1 MKKLIIQSFSFISIS
16 AALALSIIAI
26 YASGFALIDPKF
38 HRALCCALA
47 LITIV
52 LLPYRKIENSIKFL
66 ISKITLDF
74 LIIVFGILTVL
85 KFYDVQYILENELY
99 DVTYFDGLYSIVG
112 LGIFIEVCRRSWG
125 YALFFVG
132 IFAVVY
138 LYFGSHFP
146 SFLQHSGFNER
157 LIGENLWYNM
167 NKGVF
172 GTITNIAVNTVFIF
186 ILFGVLLE
194 GTGAGHTLLK
204 FAFIL
209 TRRTRG
215 GPAQA
220 AILAS
225 SMFGTMS
232 GSVVANIVGTGT
244 FTIPMIKK
252 RGFTP
257 TFAGGIEATASSG
270 GQIMPPIMGAA
281 ALVMADL
288 TGINY
293 LSIAL
298 AALIPALLYYFS
310 LFSSVTM
317 EARKQNIE
325 IKELDID
332 SRITVRDWINSILFI
347 VPIFLVIFSLLFG
360 SSTSRA
366 GFYAVIS
373 ILVLSFINPEIRKNP
388 VKLLYSVIKGGTQGA
403 KLLIAIVVISML
415 VGAIDSTGIGIKL
428 ASFMNEL
435 RGDSLFLSLT
445 LAMIGAL
452 VLGMG
457 MPTLPAYLIIIVVMG
472 PALQNLGVS
481 VLIAHLF
488 VFYYGVASS
497 LTPPVALAA
506 YAAAPI
512 AGSNPII
519 TSLMAFRLGIAKFII
534 PFAFAYYP
542 CLLIIEDFSWLE
554 FISIVPRL
562 LISIWFINSAL
573 AKFDFTK
580 LSWIEVILRLSV
592 GFGILFMDVR
602 IQIICIILGSVLL
615 VWDFLR
621 HKRSIYWRRNGTDS

>member
-38 HRALCCALA
+38 HRAFCCALA

-132 IFAVVY
+132 VFAVIY

-373 ILVLSFINPEIRKNP
+373 ILILSFINPEIRKNP
-388 VKLLYSVIKGGTQGA
+388 VKLLNSVIKGGTQGA

-542 CLLIIEDFSWLE
+542 CLLIIENFSWLE

-621 HKRSIYWRRNGTDS
+621 HKRSI

>member
-1 MKKLIIQSFSFISIS
+1 MKKLIIQSFSYISILS
-16 AALALSIIAI
+16 ALALSIIAI

-66 ISKITLDF
+66 ISRITLDF

-132 IFAVVY
+132 VFAVIY

-332 SRITVRDWINSILFI
+332 SRITVRDWINSILFV

-388 VKLLYSVIKGGTQGA
+388 VKLLNSVIKGGTQGA

-542 CLLIIEDFSWLE
+542 CLLIIENFSWLE

-602 IQIICIILGSVLL
+602 IQIICLILGSVLL
-615 VWDFLR
+615 AWDFLR
-621 HKRSIYWRRNGTDS
+621 HKRGI

>member
-66 ISKITLDF
+66 ISRITLDF

-132 IFAVVY
+132 VFAVIY

-332 SRITVRDWINSILFI
+332 SRITIRDWVNSILFV

-388 VKLLYSVIKGGTQGA
+388 VKLLNSVIKGGTQGA

-542 CLLIIEDFSWLE
+542 CLLIIENFSWLE

-602 IQIICIILGSVLL
+602 IQIICLILGSVLL

-621 HKRSIYWRRNGTDS
+621 HKRSI

>member
-66 ISKITLDF
+66 ISRITLDF

-132 IFAVVY
+132 VFAVIY

-332 SRITVRDWINSILFI
+332 SRITIRDWVNSILFV

-388 VKLLYSVIKGGTQGA
+388 VKLLNSVIKGGTQGA

-602 IQIICIILGSVLL
+602 IQIICLILGSVLL

-621 HKRSIYWRRNGTDS
+621 HKRSI

>member
-1 MKKLIIQSFSFISIS
+1 MKKLIIQSFSYISILS
-16 AALALSIIAI
+16 ALALSIIAI

-66 ISKITLDF
+66 ISRITLDF

-132 IFAVVY
+132 VFAVIY

-332 SRITVRDWINSILFI
+332 SRITVRDWINSILFV

-388 VKLLYSVIKGGTQGA
+388 VKLLNSVIKGGTQGA

-554 FISIVPRL
+554 FFSIVPRL

-580 LSWIEVILRLSV
+580 LSWTEVILRLSV

-602 IQIICIILGSVLL
+602 IQIICLILGSVLL

-621 HKRSIYWRRNGTDS
+621 HKRSI

>member
-1 MKKLIIQSFSFISIS
+1 MKKLIIQSFSYISILS
-16 AALALSIIAI
+16 ALALSIIAI

-52 LLPYRKIENSIKFL
+52 LLPYRKIEHSIKFL
-66 ISKITLDF
+66 ISRITLDF

-132 IFAVVY
+132 VFAVIY

-332 SRITVRDWINSILFI
+332 SRITVRDSINSILFV

-388 VKLLYSVIKGGTQGA
+388 VKLLNSVIKGGTQGA

-542 CLLIIEDFSWLE
+542 CLLIIENFSWLE
-554 FISIVPRL
+554 FFSIVPRL

-580 LSWIEVILRLSV
+580 LSWTEVILRLSV

-602 IQIICIILGSVLL
+602 IQIICLILGSVLL

-621 HKRSIYWRRNGTDS
+621 HKRGI

>member
-1 MKKLIIQSFSFISIS
+1 MKKLIIQSFSYISILS
-16 AALALSIIAI
+16 ALALSIIAI

-52 LLPYRKIENSIKFL
+52 LLPYRKIEYSIKFL
-66 ISKITLDF
+66 ISRITLDF

-132 IFAVVY
+132 VFAVIY

-332 SRITVRDWINSILFI
+332 SRITVRDWINSILFV

-388 VKLLYSVIKGGTQGA
+388 VKLLNSVIKGGTQGA

-580 LSWIEVILRLSV
+580 LSWAEVILRLSV

-602 IQIICIILGSVLL
+602 IQIICLILGSVLL

-621 HKRSIYWRRNGTDS
+621 HKRSI

>member
-52 LLPYRKIENSIKFL
+52 LLPYRKIEHSIKFL
-66 ISKITLDF
+66 ISKITVDF

-132 IFAVVY
+132 VFAVIY

-332 SRITVRDWINSILFI
+332 SRITVRDWINSILFV

-388 VKLLYSVIKGGTQGA
+388 VKLLNSVIKGGTQGA

-542 CLLIIEDFSWLE
+542 CLLIIENFTWLE
-554 FISIVPRL
+554 FFSIFPRL

-580 LSWIEVILRLSV
+580 LSWTEVILRLSV

-602 IQIICIILGSVLL
+602 IQIICLILGSVLL

-621 HKRSIYWRRNGTDS
+621 HKRGI

>member
-1 MKKLIIQSFSFISIS
+1 MKKLIIQSFSYISILS
-16 AALALSIIAI
+16 ALALSIIAI

-52 LLPYRKIENSIKFL
+52 LLPYRKIEHSIKFL
-66 ISKITLDF
+66 ISRITLDF

-132 IFAVVY
+132 VFAVIY

-332 SRITVRDWINSILFI
+332 SRITVRDWINSILFV

-388 VKLLYSVIKGGTQGA
+388 VKLLNSVIKGGTQGA

-542 CLLIIEDFSWLE
+542 CLLIIENFTWLE
-554 FISIVPRL
+554 FFSIVPRL

-580 LSWIEVILRLSV
+580 LSWAEVILRLSV

-602 IQIICIILGSVLL
+602 IQIICLILGSVLL

-621 HKRSIYWRRNGTDS
+621 HKRGI

>member
-52 LLPYRKIENSIKFL
+52 LLPYRKIEHSIKFL
-66 ISKITLDF
+66 ISRITLDF

-132 IFAVVY
+132 VFAVIY

-332 SRITVRDWINSILFI
+332 SRITVRDWINSILFV

-388 VKLLYSVIKGGTQGA
+388 VKLLNSVIKGGTQGA

-542 CLLIIEDFSWLE
+542 CILIIEDFSWLE

-580 LSWIEVILRLSV
+580 LSWAEVILRLSV

-602 IQIICIILGSVLL
+602 IQIICLILGSVLL

-621 HKRSIYWRRNGTDS
+621 HKSDI

>member
-16 AALALSIIAI
+16 AALALLIIAI

-52 LLPYRKIENSIKFL
+52 LLPYRKIESSIKFL
-66 ISKITLDF
+66 ISRITLDF

-132 IFAVVY
+132 VFAVIY

-332 SRITVRDWINSILFI
+332 SRITVRDWINSILFV

-388 VKLLYSVIKGGTQGA
+388 VKLLNSVIKGGTQGA

-542 CLLIIEDFSWLE
+542 CLLIIENFSWLE

-602 IQIICIILGSVLL
+602 IQIICLILGSVLL

-621 HKRSIYWRRNGTDS
+621 HKRGI

>member
-1 MKKLIIQSFSFISIS
+1 M
-16 AALALSIIAI
+16 
-26 YASGFALIDPKF
+26 
-38 HRALCCALA
+38 
-47 LITIV
+47 
-52 LLPYRKIENSIKFL
+52 LPYRKIEHSIKFL
-66 ISKITLDF
+66 ISRITLDF

-132 IFAVVY
+132 VFAVIY

-317 EARKQNIE
+317 ESRKQNIE

-332 SRITVRDWINSILFI
+332 SRITVRDWINSILFV

-388 VKLLYSVIKGGTQGA
+388 VKLLNSVIKGGTQGA

-580 LSWIEVILRLSV
+580 LSWAEVILRLSV

-602 IQIICIILGSVLL
+602 IQIICLILGSVLL

-621 HKRSIYWRRNGTDS
+621 HKRGI

>member
-1 MKKLIIQSFSFISIS
+1 MKKLIIQSFSYISILS
-16 AALALSIIAI
+16 ALALSIIAI

-52 LLPYRKIENSIKFL
+52 LLPYRKIEHSIKFL
-66 ISKITLDF
+66 ISRITLDF

-132 IFAVVY
+132 VFAVIY

-288 TGINY
+288 TVINY

-332 SRITVRDWINSILFI
+332 SRISVRDWINSILFV

-388 VKLLYSVIKGGTQGA
+388 VKLLNSVIKGGTQGA

-542 CLLIIEDFSWLE
+542 CLLIIENFSWLE

-580 LSWIEVILRLSV
+580 LSWTEVILRLSV

-602 IQIICIILGSVLL
+602 IQIICLILGSVLL

-621 HKRSIYWRRNGTDS
+621 HKRGI

>member
-66 ISKITLDF
+66 ISRITLDF

-132 IFAVVY
+132 VFAVIY

-332 SRITVRDWINSILFI
+332 SRITVRDWINSILFV
-347 VPIFLVIFSLLFG
+347 VPIFLVIFSLLYG

-388 VKLLYSVIKGGTQGA
+388 VKLLNSVIKGGTQGA

-542 CLLIIEDFSWLE
+542 CLLIIENFSWLE

-602 IQIICIILGSVLL
+602 IQIICLILGSFLL
-615 VWDFLR
+615 AWDFLR
-621 HKRSIYWRRNGTDS
+621 HKRGI

>member
-66 ISKITLDF
+66 ISRITLDF

-132 IFAVVY
+132 VFAVIY

-332 SRITVRDWINSILFI
+332 SRITVRDWINSILFV

-388 VKLLYSVIKGGTQGA
+388 VKLLNSVIKGGTQGA

-542 CLLIIEDFSWLE
+542 CLLIIENFSWLE

-580 LSWIEVILRLSV
+580 LSWAEVILRLSV

-602 IQIICIILGSVLL
+602 IQIICLILGSVLL

-621 HKRSIYWRRNGTDS
+621 HKRGI

>member
-1 MKKLIIQSFSFISIS
+1 MKNNIISFLSFTGILSALMLSFISVYS
-16 AALALSIIAI
+16 
-26 YASGFALIDPKF
+26 SGFALIDPKF
-38 HRALCCALA
+38 HRALCCGLA
-47 LITIV
+47 LITVV
-52 LLPYRKIENSIKFL
+52 LLPYRKLENISDFMT
-66 ISKITLDF
+66 SKIVLDF
-74 LIIVFGILTVL
+74 FIIVFGMLTVF
-85 KFYDVQYILENELY
+85 KFYTVQAILEIELY
-99 DVTYFDGLYSIVG
+99 EVSYFDGLYSILG
-112 LGIFIEVCRRSWG
+112 LIIFIEVCRRSWG

-132 IFAVVY
+132 LFAIFY
-138 LYFGSHFP
+138 LYFGSDLP
-146 SFLQHSGFNER
+146 GFLKHSGFNER

-186 ILFGVLLE
+186 ILFGILLE
-194 GTGAGHTLLK
+194 GTGAGYTLLK

-209 TRRTRG
+209 TRKTRG

-252 RGFTP
+252 RGFSP

-298 AALIPALLYYFS
+298 AALIPALFYYFS

-317 EARKQNIE
+317 EARKQNIQV
-325 IKELDID
+325 KELDID
-332 SRITVRDWINSILFI
+332 SKITRKDWINSILFI
-347 VPIFLVIFSLLFG
+347 VPICLVIFSLLYG
-360 SSTSRA
+360 ASTSRA
-366 GFYAVIS
+366 GFYAVIA
-373 ILVLSFINPEIRKNP
+373 ILLLSLINPDVRKNP
-388 VKLLYSVIKGGTQGA
+388 YKLIDSIIKGGTQGA

-435 RGDSLFLSLT
+435 RGDSLFLSLI

-481 VLIAHLF
+481 VLVAHLF

-512 AGSNPII
+512 AGSNPIT
-519 TSLMAFRLGIAKFII
+519 TSLMAFRLGIAKFLI

-542 CLLIIEDFSWLE
+542 CLLIIDDFSLNE
-554 FISIVPRL
+554 FISIIPRL
-562 LISIWFINSAL
+562 ILSIWFINSAL
-573 AKFDFTK
+573 AKYDFSK
-580 LSWIEVILRLSV
+580 LSWAEVFLRLLV
-592 GFGILFMDVR
+592 GFSILLIDYR
-602 IQIICIILGSVLL
+602 IQLISIVTAIILLA
-615 VWDFLR
+615 WDFYR
-621 HKRSIYWRRNGTDS
+621 HKKITS

>member
-66 ISKITLDF
+66 ISRITLDF

-132 IFAVVY
+132 VFAVLY

-332 SRITVRDWINSILFI
+332 SRISVRDWINSILFV

-388 VKLLYSVIKGGTQGA
+388 VKLLNSVIKGGTQGA

-580 LSWIEVILRLSV
+580 LSWAEVILRLSV

-602 IQIICIILGSVLL
+602 IQIICLILGSVLL

-621 HKRSIYWRRNGTDS
+621 HKRGI

>member
-1 MKKLIIQSFSFISIS
+1 MKKLIIQSFSFLSIS

-66 ISKITLDF
+66 ISRITLDF

-132 IFAVVY
+132 VFAVLY

-332 SRITVRDWINSILFI
+332 SRITVRDWINSILFV

-388 VKLLYSVIKGGTQGA
+388 VKLLNSVIKGGTQGA

-542 CLLIIEDFSWLE
+542 CLLIIENFSWFE

-602 IQIICIILGSVLL
+602 IQIICLILGSFLL

-621 HKRSIYWRRNGTDS
+621 HKRNIKW

>member
-1 MKKLIIQSFSFISIS
+1 MKKLIIQSFSYISILS
-16 AALALSIIAI
+16 ALALSIIAI

-52 LLPYRKIENSIKFL
+52 LLPYRKIEHSIKFL
-66 ISKITLDF
+66 ISRITLDF

-132 IFAVVY
+132 VFAVIY

-232 GSVVANIVGTGT
+232 GTVVANIVGTGT

-252 RGFTP
+252 RGFNS

-332 SRITVRDWINSILFI
+332 SRITVRDWINSILFV

-388 VKLLYSVIKGGTQGA
+388 VKLLNSVIKGGTQGA

-542 CLLIIEDFSWLE
+542 CLLIIENFSWLE
-554 FISIVPRL
+554 FFSIVPRL

-580 LSWIEVILRLSV
+580 LSWAEVILRLSV

-602 IQIICIILGSVLL
+602 IQIICLILGSVLL

-621 HKRSIYWRRNGTDS
+621 HKRGI

>member
-1 MKKLIIQSFSFISIS
+1 MKKLIIQSFSYISILS
-16 AALALSIIAI
+16 ALALSIIAI

-52 LLPYRKIENSIKFL
+52 LLPYRKIEHSIKFL
-66 ISKITLDF
+66 ISRITLDF

-132 IFAVVY
+132 VFAVIY

-252 RGFTP
+252 RGFTS

-332 SRITVRDWINSILFI
+332 SRITIRDWINSVLFVI
-347 VPIFLVIFSLLFG
+347 PIFLVIFSLLFG

-388 VKLLYSVIKGGTQGA
+388 VKLLNSVIKGGTQGA

-562 LISIWFINSAL
+562 LLSIWFINSAL

-602 IQIICIILGSVLL
+602 IQIICLILGSVLL

-621 HKRSIYWRRNGTDS
+621 HKRSI

>member
-1 MKKLIIQSFSFISIS
+1 MKKLIIQSFSYISILS
-16 AALALSIIAI
+16 ALALSIIAI

-52 LLPYRKIENSIKFL
+52 LLPYRKIEHSIKFL
-66 ISKITLDF
+66 ISRITLDF

-132 IFAVVY
+132 VFAVIY

-332 SRITVRDWINSILFI
+332 SRITVRDWINSILFV

-388 VKLLYSVIKGGTQGA
+388 VKLLNSVIKGGTQGA

-542 CLLIIEDFSWLE
+542 CLLIIENFSWLE
-554 FISIVPRL
+554 FFSIVPRL

-580 LSWIEVILRLSV
+580 LSWAEVILRLSV

-602 IQIICIILGSVLL
+602 IQIICLILGSFLL
-615 VWDFLR
+615 AWDFLR
-621 HKRSIYWRRNGTDS
+621 HKRGI

>member
-1 MKKLIIQSFSFISIS
+1 MKKLIIQSFSFVSIS
-16 AALALSIIAI
+16 AALTLSIIAI

-52 LLPYRKIENSIKFL
+52 LLPYRKIEHSIKFL
-66 ISKITLDF
+66 ISRITLDF

-132 IFAVVY
+132 VFAVIY

-332 SRITVRDWINSILFI
+332 SRITVRDWINSILFV

-388 VKLLYSVIKGGTQGA
+388 VKLLNSVIKGGTQGA

-542 CLLIIEDFSWLE
+542 CLLIIENFSWLE
-554 FISIVPRL
+554 FFSIVPRL

-580 LSWIEVILRLSV
+580 LSWTEVILRLSV

-602 IQIICIILGSVLL
+602 IQIICLILGSVLL

-621 HKRSIYWRRNGTDS
+621 HKRGI

>member
-1 MKKLIIQSFSFISIS
+1 MKKLIIQSFSFISIL

-52 LLPYRKIENSIKFL
+52 LLPYRKIEHSIKFL
-66 ISKITLDF
+66 ISRITLDF

-132 IFAVVY
+132 VFAVIY

-332 SRITVRDWINSILFI
+332 SRITVRDWINSILFV

-388 VKLLYSVIKGGTQGA
+388 VKLLNSVIKGGTQGA

-580 LSWIEVILRLSV
+580 LSWTEVILRLSV

-602 IQIICIILGSVLL
+602 IQIICLILGSVLL

-621 HKRSIYWRRNGTDS
+621 HKRSI

>member
-1 MKKLIIQSFSFISIS
+1 MKNNVIRFLSLIGILSALMLSLISVYS
-16 AALALSIIAI
+16 
-26 YASGFALIDPKF
+26 SGFALIDPKF
-38 HRALCCALA
+38 HRALCCGLA
-47 LITIV
+47 LITVV
-52 LLPYRKIENSIKFL
+52 LLPYRKLENSSDFM
-66 ISKITLDF
+66 ISKLFLDF
-74 LIIVFGILTVL
+74 SIIIFGILTVI
-85 KFYDVQYILENELY
+85 KFYAVQAILEIELY
-99 DVTYFDGLYSIVG
+99 EVSYFDGLYSILG
-112 LGIFIEVCRRSWG
+112 LIIFIEVCRRSWG

-132 IFAVVY
+132 LFSIFY
-138 LYFGSHFP
+138 LYFGSDFP
-146 SFLQHSGFNER
+146 GFLKHSGFNER

-186 ILFGVLLE
+186 ILFGILLE
-194 GTGAGHTLLK
+194 GTGAGYTLLK

-209 TRRTRG
+209 TRKTRG

-252 RGFTP
+252 RGFSP

-298 AALIPALLYYFS
+298 AALIPALFYYFS

-317 EARKQNIE
+317 EARKQNIQV
-325 IKELDID
+325 KELDID
-332 SRITVRDWINSILFI
+332 SKITKKDWLNSILFI
-347 VPIFLVIFSLLFG
+347 VPICLVIFSLLYG
-360 SSTSRA
+360 ASTSRA

-373 ILVLSFINPEIRKNP
+373 ILLLSLINPDVRKNP
-388 VKLLYSVIKGGTQGA
+388 YKLIDSIIKGGTQGA

-435 RGDSLFLSLT
+435 RGDSLFLSLI

-512 AGSNPII
+512 AGSNPIT
-519 TSLMAFRLGIAKFII
+519 TSFMAFRLGIAKFLI

-542 CLLIIEDFSWLE
+542 CLLIIDDFSLNE
-554 FISIVPRL
+554 FISIIPRL

-573 AKFDFTK
+573 TKYDFSK
-580 LSWIEVILRLSV
+580 LSWTEVFLRLIV
-592 GFGILFMDVR
+592 GFSILLMDYR
-602 IQIICIILGSVLL
+602 IQLISIVTAIILLA
-615 VWDFLR
+615 WDFYR
-621 HKRSIYWRRNGTDS
+621 HKKITS

>member
-132 IFAVVY
+132 IFAVIY
-138 LYFGSHFP
+138 LYFGSYFP

-388 VKLLYSVIKGGTQGA
+388 IKLLNSVIKGGTQGA

-602 IQIICIILGSVLL
+602 IQIICLILGSVLL

-621 HKRSIYWRRNGTDS
+621 HKRGI

>member
-1 MKKLIIQSFSFISIS
+1 MKNYIGQSFSFLGILSALLLSLIS
-16 AALALSIIAI
+16 I

-38 HRALCCALA
+38 HRALCCGLA

-52 LLPYRKIENSIKFL
+52 LLPYRKSENRNAFIIPRFAF
-66 ISKITLDF
+66 DFF
-74 LIIVFGILTVL
+74 LIIFGLLTVI
-85 KFYDVQYILENELY
+85 KFYNVQTILENELY
-99 DVTYFDGLYSIVG
+99 DISYFDGLYSILG
-112 LGIFIEVCRRSWG
+112 LLIFIEICRRSWG

-132 IFAVVY
+132 VFAVVY
-138 LYFGSHFP
+138 LYFGSSFP

-186 ILFGVLLE
+186 ILFGILLE

-252 RGFTP
+252 RGFSP

-298 AALIPALLYYFS
+298 AALIPALFYYFS

-317 EARKQNIE
+317 EARKQNIQ

-332 SRITVRDWINSILFI
+332 SKITKRDWLNSILF
-347 VPIFLVIFSLLFG
+347 VAPICLVIFSLLYG

-366 GFYAVIS
+366 GFYAVLAI
-373 ILVLSFINPEIRKNP
+373 IILSFINPDVRKNP
-388 VKLLYSVIKGGTQGA
+388 YKLVDSIIKGGTQGA
-403 KLLIAIVVISML
+403 KLLIAIIVISML

-472 PALQNLGVS
+472 PAIQNLGVS
-481 VLIAHLF
+481 VLVAHLF

-512 AGSNPII
+512 AGSNPIV

-542 CLLIIEDFSWLE
+542 CLLIIDDFTWSE
-554 FISIVPRL
+554 FLSIIPRL

-573 AKFDFTK
+573 AKYDFSK
-580 LSWIEVILRLSV
+580 LSWLEVFLRLAL
-592 GFGILFMDVR
+592 GFSILLMDSR
-602 IQIICIILGSVLL
+602 IQIICIIVAISMIG
-615 VWDFLR
+615 WDFYR
-621 HKRSIYWRRNGTDS
+621 YKRLNSKLA

>member
-1 MKKLIIQSFSFISIS
+1 MIS
-16 AALALSIIAI
+16 
-26 YASGFALIDPKF
+26 
-38 HRALCCALA
+38 R
-47 LITIV
+47 
-52 LLPYRKIENSIKFL
+52 
-66 ISKITLDF
+66 ITLDF

-132 IFAVVY
+132 VFAVIY

-332 SRITVRDWINSILFI
+332 SRITVRDWINSILFV

-373 ILVLSFINPEIRKNP
+373 ILVLSFINPEIRNNP
-388 VKLLYSVIKGGTQGA
+388 VKLLNSVIKGGTQGA

-542 CLLIIEDFSWLE
+542 CLLIIENFSWLE

-580 LSWIEVILRLSV
+580 LSWAEVIFRLSV

-602 IQIICIILGSVLL
+602 IQIICLILGSVLL

-621 HKRSIYWRRNGTDS
+621 HKRGI

>member
-1 MKKLIIQSFSFISIS
+1 MKKLIIQSFSYISILS
-16 AALALSIIAI
+16 ALALSIIAI

-52 LLPYRKIENSIKFL
+52 LLPYRKIEHSIKFL
-66 ISKITLDF
+66 ISRITLDF

-132 IFAVVY
+132 VFAVIY

-332 SRITVRDWINSILFI
+332 SRITVRDWINSILFV

-388 VKLLYSVIKGGTQGA
+388 VKLLNSVIKGGTQGA

-580 LSWIEVILRLSV
+580 LSWVEVILRLSV

-602 IQIICIILGSVLL
+602 IQIICLILGSVLL

-621 HKRSIYWRRNGTDS
+621 HKRGI

>member
-1 MKKLIIQSFSFISIS
+1 MKKLIIQSFSYISILS
-16 AALALSIIAI
+16 ALALSIIAI

-52 LLPYRKIENSIKFL
+52 LLPYRKIEHSIKFL
-66 ISKITLDF
+66 ISRITLDF

-132 IFAVVY
+132 VFAVIY

-332 SRITVRDWINSILFI
+332 SRITVRDWINSILFV

-388 VKLLYSVIKGGTQGA
+388 VKLLNSVIKGGTQGA

-562 LISIWFINSAL
+562 LISIWFIHSAL

-580 LSWIEVILRLSV
+580 LSWAEVILRLSV

-602 IQIICIILGSVLL
+602 IQIICLILGSVLL

-621 HKRSIYWRRNGTDS
+621 HKRGI

>member
-1 MKKLIIQSFSFISIS
+1 MKKLIIQSFSYISILS
-16 AALALSIIAI
+16 ALALSIIAI

-52 LLPYRKIENSIKFL
+52 LLPYRKIEHSIKFL
-66 ISKITLDF
+66 ISRITLDF

-132 IFAVVY
+132 VFAVIY

-332 SRITVRDWINSILFI
+332 SRITVRDWINSILFV

-388 VKLLYSVIKGGTQGA
+388 VKLLNSVIKGGTQGA

-488 VFYYGVASS
+488 VFYYGVASI

-542 CLLIIEDFSWLE
+542 CLLIIENFSWLE
-554 FISIVPRL
+554 FFSIVPRL

-580 LSWIEVILRLSV
+580 LSWAEVILRLSV

-602 IQIICIILGSVLL
+602 IQIICLILGSVLL
-615 VWDFLR
+615 VWDFIR
-621 HKRSIYWRRNGTDS
+621 HIRGI

>member
-1 MKKLIIQSFSFISIS
+1 MKKLIIQSFSYISIS

-52 LLPYRKIENSIKFL
+52 LLPYRKIEHSIKFL
-66 ISKITLDF
+66 ISRITLDF

-132 IFAVVY
+132 VFAVIY

-332 SRITVRDWINSILFI
+332 SRITVRDWINSILFV

-388 VKLLYSVIKGGTQGA
+388 VKLLNSVIKGGTQGA

-542 CLLIIEDFSWLE
+542 CLLIIENFSWLE

-580 LSWIEVILRLSV
+580 LSWTEVILRLSV

-602 IQIICIILGSVLL
+602 IQIICLILGSFLL
-615 VWDFLR
+615 AWDFLR
-621 HKRSIYWRRNGTDS
+621 HKRGI

>member
-1 MKKLIIQSFSFISIS
+1 MKKLIIQSFSYISILS
-16 AALALSIIAI
+16 ALALSIIAI

-52 LLPYRKIENSIKFL
+52 LLPYRKIEHSIKFL
-66 ISKITLDF
+66 ISRITLDF

-132 IFAVVY
+132 VFAVIY

-332 SRITVRDWINSILFI
+332 SRITVRDWINSILFV

-388 VKLLYSVIKGGTQGA
+388 VKLLNSVIKGGTQGA

-580 LSWIEVILRLSV
+580 LSWTEVILRLSV

-602 IQIICIILGSVLL
+602 IQIICLILGSVLL

-621 HKRSIYWRRNGTDS
+621 HKRSI

>member
-1 MKKLIIQSFSFISIS
+1 MKKLIIQSFSYISILS
-16 AALALSIIAI
+16 ALALSIIAI

-52 LLPYRKIENSIKFL
+52 LLPYRKIEHSIKFL
-66 ISKITLDF
+66 ISRITLDF

-132 IFAVVY
+132 VFAVIY

-252 RGFTP
+252 SGFTP

-332 SRITVRDWINSILFI
+332 SRITVRDWINSILFV

-388 VKLLYSVIKGGTQGA
+388 VKLLNSVIKGGTQGA

-542 CLLIIEDFSWLE
+542 CLLIIENFSWLE
-554 FISIVPRL
+554 FFSIVPRL

-580 LSWIEVILRLSV
+580 LSWAEVILRLSV

-602 IQIICIILGSVLL
+602 IQIICLILGSVLL

-621 HKRSIYWRRNGTDS
+621 HKRGI

>member
-1 MKKLIIQSFSFISIS
+1 MKKLIIQSFSYISILS
-16 AALALSIIAI
+16 ALALSIIAI

-52 LLPYRKIENSIKFL
+52 LLPYRKIEHSIKFL
-66 ISKITLDF
+66 ISRITLDF

-132 IFAVVY
+132 VFAVIY

-317 EARKQNIE
+317 EARKQKIE

-332 SRITVRDWINSILFI
+332 SRITVRDWINSILFV

-388 VKLLYSVIKGGTQGA
+388 VKLLNSVIKGGTQGA

-542 CLLIIEDFSWLE
+542 CLLIIENFSWLE

-580 LSWIEVILRLSV
+580 LSWTEVILRLSV

-602 IQIICIILGSVLL
+602 IQIICLILGSVLL

-621 HKRSIYWRRNGTDS
+621 HKRSI

>member
-1 MKKLIIQSFSFISIS
+1 MKKLIIQSFSYISIL
-16 AALALSIIAI
+16 AALTLSIIAI

-52 LLPYRKIENSIKFL
+52 LLPYRKIEHSIKFL
-66 ISKITLDF
+66 ISRITLDF

-85 KFYDVQYILENELY
+85 KFYDVQNILENELY

-132 IFAVVY
+132 VFAVIY

-332 SRITVRDWINSILFI
+332 SRITVRDWINSILFV

-388 VKLLYSVIKGGTQGA
+388 VKLLNSVIKGGTQGA

-542 CLLIIEDFSWLE
+542 CLLIIENFSWLE
-554 FISIVPRL
+554 FFSIVPRL

-580 LSWIEVILRLSV
+580 LSWAEVILRLSV

-602 IQIICIILGSVLL
+602 IQIICLILGSVLL

-621 HKRSIYWRRNGTDS
+621 HKRGI

>member
-66 ISKITLDF
+66 ISRITLDF

-132 IFAVVY
+132 VFAVIY

-332 SRITVRDWINSILFI
+332 SRITVRDWINSILFV

-388 VKLLYSVIKGGTQGA
+388 VKLLNSVIKGGTQGA

-580 LSWIEVILRLSV
+580 LSWTEVILRLSV

-602 IQIICIILGSVLL
+602 IQIICLILGSVLL

-621 HKRSIYWRRNGTDS
+621 HKRSI

>member
-1 MKKLIIQSFSFISIS
+1 MKKLIIQSFSYISILS
-16 AALALSIIAI
+16 ALALSIIAI

-66 ISKITLDF
+66 ISRITLDF

-132 IFAVVY
+132 VFAVIY

-332 SRITVRDWINSILFI
+332 SRITVRDWINSILFV

-388 VKLLYSVIKGGTQGA
+388 VKLLNSVIKGGTQGA
-403 KLLIAIVVISML
+403 KLLIAIVVNSML

-542 CLLIIEDFSWLE
+542 CLLIIENFSWLE

-580 LSWIEVILRLSV
+580 LSRTEVILRLSV

-602 IQIICIILGSVLL
+602 IQIICLILGSVLL

-621 HKRSIYWRRNGTDS
+621 HKRSI

>member
-52 LLPYRKIENSIKFL
+52 LLPYRKIEHSIKFL
-66 ISKITLDF
+66 ISRITLDF

-132 IFAVVY
+132 VFAVIY

-332 SRITVRDWINSILFI
+332 SRITVRDWINSILFV

-388 VKLLYSVIKGGTQGA
+388 VKLLNSVIKGGTQGA

-542 CLLIIEDFSWLE
+542 CLLIIENFSWLE

-580 LSWIEVILRLSV
+580 LSWAEVILRLSV

-602 IQIICIILGSVLL
+602 IQIICLILGSFLL
-615 VWDFLR
+615 AWDFLR
-621 HKRSIYWRRNGTDS
+621 HKRGI

>member
-1 MKKLIIQSFSFISIS
+1 MKKLIIQSFSYISILS
-16 AALALSIIAI
+16 ALALSIIAI

-52 LLPYRKIENSIKFL
+52 FLPYRKIENSIKFL
-66 ISKITLDF
+66 ISRITLDF

-132 IFAVVY
+132 VFAVIY

-332 SRITVRDWINSILFI
+332 SRITVRDWINSILFV

-388 VKLLYSVIKGGTQGA
+388 VKLLNSVIKGGTQGA

-542 CLLIIEDFSWLE
+542 CLLIIENFSWLE

-602 IQIICIILGSVLL
+602 IQIICLILGSVLL

-621 HKRSIYWRRNGTDS
+621 HKRGI

>member
-1 MKKLIIQSFSFISIS
+1 MKKLIIQSFSYISILS
-16 AALALSIIAI
+16 ALALSIIAI

-66 ISKITLDF
+66 ISRITLDF

-132 IFAVVY
+132 VFAVIY

-332 SRITVRDWINSILFI
+332 SRITVRDWINSILFV

-388 VKLLYSVIKGGTQGA
+388 VKLLNSVIKGGTQGA

-542 CLLIIEDFSWLE
+542 CLLIIENFSWLE
-554 FISIVPRL
+554 FFSIVPRL

-580 LSWIEVILRLSV
+580 LSWAEVILRLSV

-602 IQIICIILGSVLL
+602 IQIICLILGSVLL

-621 HKRSIYWRRNGTDS
+621 HKRSI